1 MYVGGGGEGEGGG
14 GEGEGGG
21 SEGDGGGG
29 LGQGWATVA
38 AARGGA
44 TRRGSDGAGQ
54 RASVGGGKTKRL
66 PDPCSTITDPALH
79 SPACWVESS
88 KTKVK

>member
-38 AARGGA
+38 TARGGA
-44 TRRGSDGAGQ
+44 TRRGGDGAGQ
-54 RASVGGGKTKRL
+54 GVGRAVKLNGYH
-66 PDPCSTITDPALH
+66 PCSTITDPALH
-79 SPACWVESS
+79 SPACCGSS
-88 KTKVK
+88 RQKRK